1 MSREWLVVATG
12 PAVHL
17 IDAIALLAIVFGTVQ
32 VALAAVRLTFG
43 SAIGQLRRDLWL
55 RCARWLVAGLT
66 FQLAA
71 DILETSISTEW
82 DAIARV
88 AAIAVIR
95 TFRNYFLERDLDDV
109 RQRQLASKATAAE
122 ADGARTTGR

>member
-1 MSREWLVVATG
+1 MSREWLVVATEL
-12 PAVHL
+12 AVQL

-32 VALAAVRLTFG
+32 VAFAAVRLTLG
-43 SAIGQLRRDLWL
+43 SAIAHLRRDLWL
-55 RCARWLVAGLT
+55 RYARWLIAGLT

-71 DILETSISTEW
+71 DILETSISTDW

-95 TFRNYFLERDLDDV
+95 TFLNYFLERDLDDV

-122 ADGARTTGR
+122 GDGARTTGS